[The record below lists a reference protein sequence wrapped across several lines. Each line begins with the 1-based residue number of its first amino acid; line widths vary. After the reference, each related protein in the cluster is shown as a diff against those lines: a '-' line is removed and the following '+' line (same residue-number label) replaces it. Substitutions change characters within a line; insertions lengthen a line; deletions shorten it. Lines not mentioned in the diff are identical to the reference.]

1 MSIFASNLIFF
12 YLFIISSMSAASGFQ
27 LPSIQTSS
35 KSTKYSNSLS
45 RRRDHHAPS
54 PGTTE
59 QEVPKVKRPRDAK
72 RNTFDAWLASTE
84 CNLANASVEDVI
96 VSAIDFAKSSQR
108 STTDLTWAPAGM
120 ARALKKAQEDLT
132 AGRIVELRQGRNPS
146 RWKITAEIKMTAEI
160 TPVKPTNN
168 QVHIDKRLVG
178 RLYADRK
185 ELKVRS

>member
-59 QEVPKVKRPRDAK
+59 QKK
-72 RNTFDAWLASTE
+72 NTFDAWSASTE

>member
-1 MSIFASNLIFF
+1 MHQAPER
-12 YLFIISSMSAASGFQ
+12 
-27 LPSIQTSS
+27 PSR
-35 KSTKYSNSLS
+35 KK
-45 RRRDHHAPS
+45 
-54 PGTTE
+54 
-59 QEVPKVKRPRDAK
+59 
-72 RNTFDAWLASTE
+72 NTFDAWLASTE